1 MKSLGSATEAR
12 VNSNDVLK
20 AIASL
25 HPTLMKR
32 KDRGRDLTFQ
42 MIISPLVTLLQDY
55 IIVML
60 MKT

>member
-32 KDRGRDLTFQ
+32 KDGGRDLTFQ
-42 MIISPLVTLLQDY
+42 MIISPLVTLLQDC